1 MPDMDIIK
9 VMIVDDHIIFRK
21 GLRTILNEIDELK
34 VVAEASNGVELMDAL
49 KKIQT
54 DVIFMD
60 IRMPMMDG
68 IEATKKVTAKYPDVK
83 IIALTMFEEVSY
95 FNEMI
100 EAGAAGFL
108 LKKTTTKE
116 LKTAIDAVLRDD
128 TYFSEEF
135 IASASKYQRI
145 KPKGPDVRL
154 SDRELEVL
162 ELICKGNSNAE
173 IAKLLGVSQRTV
185 DGHRAHLF
193 EKTGAR
199 NAPNLVLYAVKH
211 GLIRT

>member
-1 MPDMDIIK
+1 MDIIK